1 MSGINRLDIKQL
13 RILQLLLQ
21 ERNLSRV
28 ANLMGLTQQAI
39 SEQLKKLRHTFDDEM
54 FIRTSN
60 GVIPTQIV
68 ENMEDNLNQILSDI
82 DNLISPENF
91 DPASLT
97 GVLQICSSDYA
108 LVTVFPIL
116 IKTIS
121 SQAPNLKVVIRDFET
136 DNLHQLMVTGEL
148 DLVITFPKFIP
159 DNYPSMLLFEEH
171 HVCVTGVN
179 SRFKGRKYGLKE
191 ISEMPQVIVSPSRA
205 NLKGSHDVWFEKKG
219 FKRNVIMSVPSFSS
233 APDII
238 EASNAIGFLPSR
250 LLPHPKVV
258 PIEISENPPSFNI
271 IAAWHPRSQNNPLH
285 KWLLGILKENFVSNK
300 GVAS

>member
-68 ENMEDNLNQILSDI
+68 ENMEDKLNQILSDI

-108 LVTVFPIL
+108 LVTVF
-116 IKTIS
+116 
-121 SQAPNLKVVIRDFET
+121 
-136 DNLHQLMVTGEL
+136 GEL

-233 APDII
+233 A
-238 EASNAIGFLPSR
+238 ASKSST
-250 LLPHPKVV
+250 H
-258 PIEISENPPSFNI
+258 
-271 IAAWHPRSQNNPLH
+271 
-285 KWLLGILKENFVSNK
+285 
-300 GVAS
+300 

>member
-21 ERNLSRV
+21 ERNLSKV

-39 SEQLKKLRHTFDDEM
+39 SEQLKKLRNTFDDEM

-60 GVIPTQIV
+60 GVIPTQV
-68 ENMEDNLNQILSDI
+68 AENMEHKLNQILSDI

-91 DPASLT
+91 IPSSLT
-97 GVLQICSSDYA
+97 GVLQISTSDYA
-108 LVTVFPIL
+108 LVTIFPIL
-116 IKTIS
+116 IKIINTE
-121 SQAPNLKVVIRDFET
+121 APNLKVVIRDFES

-148 DLVITFPKFIP
+148 DLVITFPEFIP
-159 DNYPSMLLFEEH
+159 DNYPNMLLFEEH

-179 SRFKGRKYGLKE
+179 SKFRGKEYDLKE
-191 ISEMPQVIVSPSRA
+191 IADMPQVIVSPSRA
-205 NLKGSHDVWFEKKG
+205 NLKGSHDAWFERKG

-238 EASNAIGFLPSR
+238 EASNTIGFLPSR

-258 PIEISENPPSFNI
+258 PVQISENPPSFNV

-285 KWLLGILKENFVSNK
+285 KWLLSILNDNFVK
-300 GVAS
+300 